1 MANIK
6 IDGKDYDFDKL
17 SDDTKSQLAA
27 LQFVDAELTRLSSQ
41 NAAMQTA
48 RLAYAK
54 ALKDGLAASAA
65 QVNSALAGDTIKFS

>member
-17 SDDTKSQLAA
+17 SDDIKSQLAA

-54 ALKDGLAASAA
+54 ALKDGLAASEA